1 MLPFASAVP
10 AGEAHPL
17 SFLTILA
24 VMAFVTVLMVG
35 IGDRTKLPYPVLMLL
50 AATGIAFIPGIPSM
64 HIPGELILPLFL
76 PPLLY
81 AAASKTS
88 WSVFRI
94 RWRSILLMAVALVVM
109 TVAVAAGIAWLMIPA
124 IGIPAAIALGA
135 IISPPDPVAVESVA
149 GRVHM
154 PRRLI
159 SVLQG
164 EGLFNDAAAI
174 VIFQAAVAATVSRQ
188 DIDGSVIT
196 KFLLG
201 AVIAVVLGLAMGM
214 LTKFIQK
221 ITESYVASSAITLVA
236 PFAVYI
242 IAESF
247 HASGVIAV
255 IVTALEVR
263 RNSRPSEAAERITS
277 QSFWQVL
284 ELIVTGIAFALIGM
298 EMRRVFEN
306 GHLPELIV
314 PALAVSGAIIVLRF
328 IWLAVLMVV
337 NRRINDGLP
346 PFYFKDVIILGW
358 SGMRGL
364 PTLALALALPV
375 TLADGTPFHA
385 REQIFVIACTVLV
398 MTLIIPG
405 LTLPWLM
412 KVLNVKEEPGQEKL
426 EAEVLAQRAQEA
438 ATAALN
444 SHPAM
449 KELTEEEFKAVKKNV
464 SHLSGFILDED
475 DEPDFPSHHADF
487 HEAVAVGHAI
497 VLAAAREEIMRARG
511 EIATDPEVADKVLRK
526 MDHRTVIIED

>member
-1 MLPFASAVP
+1 MLPFSP
-10 AGEAHPL
+10 AAPVGEAHPL
-17 SFLTILA
+17 SFLAILVA
-24 VMAFVTVLMVG
+24 MALITVLMVG

-50 AATGIAFIPGIPSM
+50 AAIGIAFIPGIPSM
-64 HIPGELILPLFL
+64 SIPGELILPLFL

-94 RWRSILLMAVALVVM
+94 RWRSVILLAVALVVM

-124 IGIPAAIALGA
+124 IGLPAAIALGA

-159 SVLQG
+159 AVLQS

-174 VIFQAAVAATVSRQ
+174 VIFQAAVAATVSGHA
-188 DIDGSVIT
+188 IDGSVIT

-201 AVIAVVLGLAMGM
+201 AGIAVVLGFAMGY
-214 LTKFIQK
+214 LTKVIQK
-221 ITESYVASSAITLVA
+221 ITESHVASSAITLVV
-236 PFAVYI
+236 PFAVYLL
-242 IAESF
+242 AESV

-263 RNSRPSEAAERITS
+263 RNSRPADAAERITS

-306 GHLPELIV
+306 GHLGELIL
-314 PALAVSGAIIVLRF
+314 PALAISGAIIALRF
-328 IWLAVLMVV
+328 GWLAVLMVM
-337 NRRINDGLP
+337 NRRRNDGLP
-346 PFYFKDVIILGW
+346 PFYGKDVIVLGW

-375 TLADGTPFHA
+375 TLADGSPFPA
-385 REQIFVIACTVLV
+385 REQIFVIACSVLV
-398 MTLIIPG
+398 TTLIIPG

-412 KVLNVKEEPGQEKL
+412 KKLAVKEEPGHEKM
-426 EAEVLAQRAQEA
+426 EEEILALRAQDA
-438 ATAALN
+438 AMAALN
-444 SHPAM
+444 NDPAM
-449 KELTEEEFKAVKKNV
+449 KELTPEQFKAVKKNV
-464 SHLSGFILDED
+464 SHLSGFILDDD
-475 DEPDFPSHHADF
+475 DEPDYPSHHADF
-487 HEAVAVGHAI
+487 KESVAAGHAL
-497 VLAAAREEIMRARG
+497 VLAAARKEIVRARR